1 MVERNRFQN
10 YSLLATDPNID
21 DDIQY
26 SFNPQTGALITGA
39 GGTWGAIN
47 PDTGMA
53 WGATNNANPSW
64 ASTSYNPQPG
74 FTAGTGSMGYN
85 IAPTAQGVAPY
96 STEAPLSTDIAN
108 PFIDY
113 LPQEFL
119 EQTPSAAYYS
129 VPSASEFYTRPS
141 GTIDPSKKK
150 FYQESFQDIYTDYLG
165 KLGGMAREGKT
176 PDLKFT
182 DYLSQKDPFTERYA
196 RLSPYERGMNTG
208 YYAPKTR
215 FIYY

>member
-1 MVERNRFQN
+1 MTTRWTLKGLDQFGKEVEPKAITYTEAQ
-10 YSLLATDPNID
+10 ID
-21 DDIQY
+21 
-26 SFNPQTGALITGA
+26 ALNEQFPTY
-39 GGTWGAIN
+39 T
-47 PDTGMA
+47 
-53 WGATNNANPSW
+53 NPSIW
-64 ASTSYNPQPG
+64 TSPSYTPQPG
-74 FTAGTGSMGYN
+74 FTTGTGSMGYN
-85 IAPTAQGVAPY
+85 IAPAGQGV
-96 STEAPLSTDIAN
+96 STYDIGAPLSTDMAN

-129 VPSASEFYTRPS
+129 SPQASEFYTRPS

-165 KLGGMAREGKT
+165 KLGTQARGGET
-176 PDLKFT
+176 PDLRFT
-182 DYLSQKDPFTERYA
+182 DYLSQADPFTERYA
-196 RLSPYERGMNTG
+196 KLSPYERGINTG

>member
-1 MVERNRFQN
+1 M
-10 YSLLATDPNID
+10 ATRWTLGGYDQFGNWADPKEITYTEA
-21 DDIQY
+21 QL
-26 SFNPQTGALITGA
+26 GALNEQFPTY
-39 GGTWGAIN
+39 T
-47 PDTGMA
+47 
-53 WGATNNANPSW
+53 NPSF
-64 ASTSYNPQPG
+64 STGYKMQPG
-74 FTAGTGSMGYN
+74 FTVGAESMGYN
-85 IAPTAQGVAPY
+85 IAPAGQGV
-96 STEAPLSTDIAN
+96 STYGVGADLSTDMAN
-108 PFIDY
+108 PFRDY

-150 FYQESFQDIYTDYLG
+150 FYQESFQEIYSDYLG
-165 KLGGMAREGKT
+165 KLGSMAREGET

-182 DYLSQKDPFTERYA
+182 DYLSRENPFTERYA
-196 RLSPYERGMNTG
+196 RLSPYERGINTG

>member
-1 MVERNRFQN
+1 MAKKYKLGEE
-10 YSLLATDPNID
+10 
-21 DDIQY
+21 
-26 SFNPQTGALITGA
+26 TGFGKFLRYAEPEETPASQGE
-39 GGTWGAIN
+39 TWGAIN

-53 WGATNNANPSW
+53 WGATNNAFSTWDSPS
-64 ASTSYNPQPG
+64 
-74 FTAGTGSMGYN
+74 TGSIGYN
-85 IAPTAQGVAPY
+85 IAPETQGV
-96 STEAPLSTDIAN
+96 STDITN

-165 KLGGMAREGKT
+165 KLGGMAREGQT
-176 PDLKFT
+176 PDLRFT
-182 DYLSQKDPFTERYA
+182 DYLSQENPFTERYA

>member
-1 MVERNRFQN
+1 MTLTG
-10 YSLLATDPNID
+10 YGTYDKATDTWSRGMQYD
-21 DDIQY
+21 DPY
-26 SFNPQTGALITGA
+26 EGYTV
-39 GGTWGAIN
+39 GGGIN
-47 PDTGMA
+47 PLTGIA
-53 WGATNNANPSW
+53 ALTYSNDSYANPSF
-64 ASTSYNPQPG
+64 TGYKMQPG

-85 IAPTAQGVAPY
+85 IAPAGQGV
-96 STEAPLSTDIAN
+96 STYDIGAPLSTDMAN

-129 VPSASEFYTRPS
+129 SPQASEFYTRPS

-165 KLGGMAREGKT
+165 KLGTQARGGET
-176 PDLKFT
+176 PDLRFT
-182 DYLSQKDPFTERYA
+182 DYLSQADPFTERYA
-196 RLSPYERGMNTG
+196 KLSPYERGINTG

>member
-1 MVERNRFQN
+1 MAIN
-10 YSLLATDPNID
+10 YVIKPADVIDPENKYYGFTPE
-21 DDIQY
+21 IQ
-26 SFNPQTGALITGA
+26 GE
-39 GGTWGAIN
+39 TWGAIN

-53 WGATNNANPSW
+53 WGATNNAFSTWDSPS
-64 ASTSYNPQPG
+64 
-74 FTAGTGSMGYN
+74 TGSMGYN
-85 IAPTAQGVAPY
+85 TAPETQGV
-96 STEAPLSTDIAN
+96 STYGVGTDLSTDIAN

-113 LPQEFL
+113 LSQEFL

-141 GTIDPSKKK
+141 GAIDPSKKK

-165 KLGGMAREGKT
+165 KLGGMAREGQT
-176 PDLKFT
+176 PDLRFT
-182 DYLSQKDPFTERYA
+182 DYLSQEDPFTERYG
-196 RLSPYERGMNTG
+196 RLSPYERGINTG

>member
-1 MVERNRFQN
+1 MVKKYKLGEETGFGKFLRQEYNVGQETGQGKFLR
-10 YSLLATDPNID
+10 YAEPEETPT
-21 DDIQY
+21 IQ
-26 SFNPQTGALITGA
+26 GITWA
-39 GGTWGAIN
+39 SAAPVST
-47 PDTGMA
+47 
-53 WGATNNANPSW
+53 SW
-64 ASTSYNPQPG
+64 ASSSYNPQPG

-150 FYQESFQDIYTDYLG
+150 FYQESFQDIYSDYLG
-165 KLGGMAREGKT
+165 KLGGMAREGET
-176 PDLKFT
+176 PDLRFT
-182 DYLSQKDPFTERYA
+182 DYLSQQDPFTERYA
-196 RLSPYERGMNTG
+196 KLSPYQRGVDTG